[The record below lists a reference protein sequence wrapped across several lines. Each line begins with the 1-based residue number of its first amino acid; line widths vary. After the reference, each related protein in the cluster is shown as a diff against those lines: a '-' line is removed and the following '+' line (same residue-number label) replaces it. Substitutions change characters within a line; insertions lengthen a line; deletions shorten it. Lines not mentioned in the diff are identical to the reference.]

1 MLTVILGRFYSQE
14 EVGYFNQANKW
25 TSMGYSTIL
34 GTINGIAQPVLRNVS
49 EDTERQC
56 RVFRKMLRFTAFIS
70 FPALF
75 GLSLI
80 APRTHHNNHYRQM
93 ERKCNHHAD
102 SLYRKCFFFPFRIF
116 IPTL

>member
-56 RVFRKMLRFTAFIS
+56 RVFRKMLRLQLLYHSPLCSVFHS
-70 FPALF
+70 
-75 GLSLI
+75 SL
-80 APRTHHNNHYRQM
+80 TNSSQ
-93 ERKCNHHAD
+93 
-102 SLYRKCFFFPFRIF
+102 
-116 IPTL
+116 

>member
-49 EDTERQC
+49 EDTERNAACFARCSALQLLYHSPLC
-56 RVFRKMLRFTAFIS
+56 SVFHS
-70 FPALF
+70 
-75 GLSLI
+75 SL
-80 APRTHHNNHYRQM
+80 PNSSQ
-93 ERKCNHHAD
+93 
-102 SLYRKCFFFPFRIF
+102 
-116 IPTL
+116 